1 MKKFMDDNF
10 LLESETAEKLY
21 HKYAKEMP
29 IYDYHCHLSPKEIY
43 EDKKFRNITEAW
55 LGGDHYKW
63 RAMRSNGV
71 EEKYITGDS
80 EDYDKFMAWARTLP
94 KAIGNPLYHWTHLEL
109 QRYFGIRETLSEKT
123 AKTIWEKAN
132 NLIVNSDFSAR
143 NLIKKSNVKVIC
155 TTDDPID
162 NLEYHIK
169 LKEDKDFS
177 VKVLPTFRP
186 DKAVEI
192 KKDDFTSWIK
202 KLSNISTMQINDYF
216 GLKEALKSR
225 IEFFHRVGCRIS
237 DHGLIDVPY
246 AEGTEEE
253 VSEIFL
259 KALNNIEITKL
270 EEDKYKTNM
279 LHFFGKEY
287 AKYKWTM
294 QIHFGA
300 LRNNNTNMFKKL
312 GADTGFDSIN
322 DSNVA
327 YEISRILDS
336 LEKENSLPKTILYTL
351 NPKDNYVLGTMLGN
365 FQGEGIKGKIQFGS
379 GWWFNDNK
387 DGMIEQMKALGNLGL
402 LGNFVGML
410 TDSRS
415 FLSYT
420 RHEYFRRIM
429 CNLIGQWV
437 EKGEYPYDEEL
448 LEELI
453 KGISFNNAKEYFGI
467 EL

>member
-1 MKKFMDDNF
+1 MKKFMDNNF

-80 EDYDKFMAWARTLP
+80 EDYDKFMVWARTLP

-109 QRYFGIRETLSEKT
+109 KRYFGIRETLSEKT

-132 NLIVNSDFSAR
+132 DLIVNSDFSAR

-365 FQGEGIKGKIQFGS
+365 FQCEGIKGKIQFGS

>member
-71 EEKYITGDS
+71 EEKYITGGS

>member
-71 EEKYITGDS
+71 EEKYITGGS

-259 KALNNIEITKL
+259 KGLNNIEITKL

>member
-10 LLESETAEKLY
+10 LLETKISEKLY
-21 HKYAKEMP
+21 HEYAKEMP
-29 IYDYHCHLSPKEIY
+29 IYDYHCHLSPKEIF

-63 RAMRSNGV
+63 RAMRSNGI
-71 EEKYITGDS
+71 EEKYITGES
-80 EDYDKFMAWARTLP
+80 RDYDKFLAWAKTLP
-94 KAIGNPLYHWTHLEL
+94 RAIGNPLYHWAHLEL
-109 QRYFGIRETLSEKT
+109 QRYFEITETLSEKT
-123 AKTIWEKAN
+123 AKSIWEKAN
-132 NLIVNSDFSAR
+132 ELIVKNDFSAR
-143 NLIKKSNVKVIC
+143 SLIKRSNVKVIC

-169 LKEDKDFS
+169 LKEDKDFD

-192 KKDDFTSWIK
+192 KKEDFTSWIE
-202 KLSNISTMQINDYF
+202 KLANI
-216 GLKEALKSR
+216 SR
-225 IEFFHRVGCRIS
+225 IEINNYSNLKHALKDRIDFFHEVGCRIS
-237 DHGLIDVPY
+237 DHGLVDVPY
-246 AEGTEEE
+246 NENTEEE
-253 VSEIFL
+253 VAGIFL
-259 KALNNIEITKL
+259 KALNKLEITKL
-270 EEDKYKTNM
+270 EENKYKTNI

-287 AKYKWTM
+287 AKRNWTM

-300 LRNNNTNMFKKL
+300 LRNNNANMFKML

-327 YEISRILDS
+327 YEISRLLDS
-336 LEKENSLPKTILYTL
+336 LEKEKSLPKTILYTL

-365 FQGEGIKGKIQFGS
+365 FQGVGIKGKIQFGS

-429 CNLIGQWV
+429 CNLIGKLV
-437 EKGEYPYDEEL
+437 ENGEYPYDEEI

-453 KGISFNNAKEYFGI
+453 KGIAFNNAKDYFGI

>member
-177 VKVLPTFRP
+177 AKVLPTFRP

-202 KLSNISTMQINDYF
+202 KLSNISRIEINDYSD
-216 GLKEALKSR
+216 LKEALKSR
-225 IEFFHRVGCRIS
+225 IEFFHKVGCRIS

-246 AEGTEEE
+246 AKGTEEE

-365 FQGEGIKGKIQFGS
+365 FQCEGIKGKIQFGS

>member
-80 EDYDKFMAWARTLP
+80 EDYDKFMVWARTLP

-109 QRYFGIRETLSEKT
+109 KRYFGIRETLSEKT

-132 NLIVNSDFSAR
+132 DLIVNSDFSAR

>member
-80 EDYDKFMAWARTLP
+80 EDYDKFMVWARTLP